1 LTKTDDVLLELDREV
16 ARYINGVHPVK
27 YKGKTYRLIDNYVA
41 VPYMRCDLCG
51 NYPTFE
57 VSVIENE
64 EGKTLRAGNNC
75 IDHLIGQK
83 VSENLKNFRRKRENA
98 MANRDH
104 MDEP

>member
-1 LTKTDDVLLELDREV
+1 MTKTDDVLLELDREV
-16 ARYINGVHPVK
+16 ARYIKSVQPVK
-27 YKGKTYRLIDNYVA
+27 YKDKTYRLIDNYVA
-41 VPYMRCDLCG
+41 IPYVRCDLCG

-64 EGKTLRAGNNC
+64 EGKTLRVGNNC
-75 IDHLIGQK
+75 IDYLIGQK
-83 VSENLKNFRRKRENA
+83 VSENFRTFRRKRENA